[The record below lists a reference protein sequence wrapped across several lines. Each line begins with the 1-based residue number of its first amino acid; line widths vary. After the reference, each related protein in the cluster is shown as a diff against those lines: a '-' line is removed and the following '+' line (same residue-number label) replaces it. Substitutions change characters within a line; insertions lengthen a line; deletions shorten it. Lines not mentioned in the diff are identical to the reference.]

1 MQYWLYYSIYSYLFL
16 IKVLDFVFVFV
27 LLKQNVLILELK
39 GFYSFLLHRIYV
51 ILRDKGSHLKN
62 KVLSGIK
69 TKCLCCFIIFQ
80 IHTVIP
86 YPYHLRL
93 VCFHFFTTWHTMKL
107 VGEMCQV
114 IFHDNFMQ

>member
-1 MQYWLYYSIYSYLFL
+1 MYLYLNSKDFIHSYCIEYICDLAL
-16 IKVLDFVFVFV
+16 
-27 LLKQNVLILELK
+27 
-39 GFYSFLLHRIYV
+39 
-51 ILRDKGSHLKN
+51 
-62 KVLSGIK
+62 LSGVE

-107 VGEMCQV
+107 VGEIC
-114 IFHDNFMQ
+114 